1 MAGTGKYLWI
11 MVLLQ
16 AAISASSLVV
26 EIVAGRMIAPYVG
39 MSLYTWTAIIAVV
52 LAGFSVGHWWG
63 GRIAAH
69 DSQNALRQT
78 AWTMVAAALTTAAAS
93 LMLRGFSGPL
103 IEAFNHPLAAITAL
117 SMVAFFLP
125 SLFAGIPAPVLTV
138 VAMRGH
144 SQSERVLGVM
154 FATGAIGA
162 IFGTLLAGFFFVP
175 RLGSMTTLMVIAVIY
190 ALAAVVCFA
199 LARVRGRDLGLGF
212 AACLALVGLGYQTL
226 NLPAICDEESE
237 YFCIRTVTLSDA
249 EGARVHLMVL
259 DHLAHGISGEAEPRQ
274 MQTDHAAMLDAL
286 PRMRMGEKDFSSF
299 HIGGGAFSV
308 PRGWAAHGLGQITVA
323 EIDPAVTQVAIDD
336 FWLPAGQVTV
346 LHEDARMA
354 LRNTPTRYDVIIG
367 DAFTDIAVP
376 EHLITQEFFELVASR
391 LTDGGVFA
399 MNLIDNVDRM
409 DALAAMIVT
418 LQAVFPSVEVW
429 TEARGPSMGERRV
442 FVLLCGETPSP
453 VSRLTA
459 GSPDPMIFQ
468 PLDDA
473 FVAQIV
479 ADKQPRVLTDDYA
492 PISALIGFEPI
503 LN

>member
-1 MAGTGKYLWI
+1 
-11 MVLLQ
+11 
-16 AAISASSLVV
+16 
-26 EIVAGRMIAPYVG
+26 
-39 MSLYTWTAIIAVV
+39 
-52 LAGFSVGHWWG
+52 
-63 GRIAAH
+63 
-69 DSQNALRQT
+69 
-78 AWTMVAAALTTAAAS
+78 
-93 LMLRGFSGPL
+93 
-103 IEAFNHPLAAITAL
+103 
-117 SMVAFFLP
+117 
-125 SLFAGIPAPVLTV
+125 
-138 VAMRGH
+138 
-144 SQSERVLGVM
+144 M

-199 LARVRGRDLGLGF
+199 LARVRGRDLGVGF

-226 NLPAICDEESE
+226 SLPAICDEESE

-299 HIGGGAFSV
+299 HIGGGSFSV

-336 FWLPAGQVTV
+336 FWLPADQVTV

-399 MNLIDNVDRM
+399 MNLIDHVDRM

-429 TEARGPSMGERRV
+429 TEARGPSMGERRI